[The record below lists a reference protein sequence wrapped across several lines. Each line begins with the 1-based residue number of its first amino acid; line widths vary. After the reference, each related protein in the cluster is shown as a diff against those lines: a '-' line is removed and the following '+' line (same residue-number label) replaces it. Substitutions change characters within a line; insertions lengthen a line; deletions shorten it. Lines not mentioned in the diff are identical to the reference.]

1 MDMANQAPDA
11 RCFTTYIEHFP
22 LFTKFSL
29 RGEESWPWQNKTG
42 QKDVDAYEKIANSLC
57 KGRVLAMAKQAW
69 AQPVDLN
76 SAMPRLASLGP

>member
-1 MDMANQAPDA
+1 MPDA
-11 RCFTTYIEHFP
+11 MLLYIEHFP

-29 RGEESWPWQNKTG
+29 QWEESWPWQSKTG
-42 QKDVDAYEKIANSLC
+42 QKDVDASEKIANSLC